1 LWVIGT
7 VNIDETTYMF
17 SPKVLDRAFVFE
29 FRVTTAELASDPR
42 RPSDVPAGDSA
53 MLRSLVTIGRDDEW
67 HQSQPHPDR
76 QLIVRELQD
85 VHALL
90 AKSGHEFGFRVMA
103 ESLRFA
109 AMYSKTGQRNTDE
122 VLDLIAMQKLLPRL
136 HGSRRQLE
144 PVLRSLMTWAGLD
157 EAAPDGEAEARS
169 PRFPRTA
176 TKLQRMF
183 ASLQANQFVS
193 FTE

>member
-1 LWVIGT
+1 
-7 VNIDETTYMF
+7 
-17 SPKVLDRAFVFE
+17 
-29 FRVTTAELASDPR
+29 
-42 RPSDVPAGDSA
+42 
-53 MLRSLVTIGRDDEW
+53 
-67 HQSQPHPDR
+67 
-76 QLIVRELQD
+76 
-85 VHALL
+85 LL
-90 AKSGHEFGFRVMA
+90 AVSGHEFGFRVMA

-109 AMYSKTGQRNTDE
+109 AVYYGTGRGDANE

-157 EAAPDGEAEARS
+157 EAVEEGDRPATS
-169 PRFPRTA
+169 PRLPRTA
-176 TKLQRMF
+176 AKLQRMF